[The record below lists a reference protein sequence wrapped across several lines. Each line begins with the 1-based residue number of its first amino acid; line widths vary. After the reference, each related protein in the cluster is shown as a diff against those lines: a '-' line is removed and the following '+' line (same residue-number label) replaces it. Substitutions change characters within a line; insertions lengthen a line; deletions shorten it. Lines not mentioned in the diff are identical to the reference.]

1 MSRSNQTELINPA
14 IRFFEW
20 AGGEGVIR
28 YFDKTLGEKGENV
41 EVPLPFKFLVLD
53 KVAQVTGGI
62 DRDGGY
68 TGYWSNAVKN
78 TKTQQFTVR
87 SKAGVEV
94 QGLYENIKNYPGAK
108 FMTGLYIAFYDENE
122 NLQIGY
128 LKIKGAALTAWI
140 EFTKSHRNIYEGA
153 FGIEGKNKQKKGST
167 TYYEPVFKH
176 YPKVTDETD
185 EAAKQLDVHLQEY
198 LTAYFA
204 QNGLAEVEASYTGQ
218 NGQFYD
224 QEPEMPNMRV
234 GDAWE
239 PPSDDINEVG
249 F

>member
-1 MSRSNQTELINPA
+1 MSRSNNTELINPA
-14 IRFFEW
+14 VRFFGW
-20 AGGEGVIR
+20 SGSKGEIE

-41 EVPLPFKFLVLD
+41 TVEQPFKFLILD
-53 KVAQVTGGI
+53 KVSQVTGGI
-62 DRDGGY
+62 DRNGTYEGF
-68 TGYWSNAVKN
+68 WSNAVKN

-87 SKAGVEV
+87 SKAGIEV

-108 FMTGLYIAFYDENE
+108 FMTGLYIAFYDEDK

-140 EFTKSHRNIYEGA
+140 EFTKAHRNIYEGA
-153 FGIEGKNKQKKGST
+153 FSIDGKEKKKKGT
-167 TYYEPVFKH
+167 TVYYEPVFKFSSA
-176 YPKVTDETD
+176 VSD
-185 EAAKQLDVHLQEY
+185 EADEKAKELDRHLQEY

-204 QNGLAEVEASYTGQ
+204 QAGIAEAEREYSGQ
-218 NGQFYD
+218 AMAAVAGSNFYD
-224 QEPEMPNMRV
+224 NEPEMPPH

-239 PPSDDINEVG
+239 PEEEE